1 MKGGSE
7 MSLAKKLTELSPP
20 SVGLPCGVDKTLKVL
35 NEEDRK
41 ALEAIM
47 DSPVVRGGV
56 SNRQIHEILLAEGY
70 DVAFASVRVHRS
82 KQCRCFVG
90 RDSELRKA
98 IRQKAEV

>member
-1 MKGGSE
+1 
-7 MSLAKKLTELSPP
+7 MSLAKKLTELAPP
-20 SVGLPCGVDKTLKVL
+20 SVGLPCGVDKTLKIL
-35 NEEDRK
+35 NDEDRK

-47 DSPVVRGGV
+47 DSPVIRGGV

-98 IRQKAEV
+98 IRQKAEI